1 VPIKIFAEKHHYRLT
16 GDQGCKKIII
26 LDLNDQDL
34 LFDLNLLYNQDHFID
49 LIDLIELIL
58 IF

>member
-1 VPIKIFAEKHHYRLT
+1 MPIKIFAEKHHYRLT

-26 LDLNDQDL
+26 LDFKDL